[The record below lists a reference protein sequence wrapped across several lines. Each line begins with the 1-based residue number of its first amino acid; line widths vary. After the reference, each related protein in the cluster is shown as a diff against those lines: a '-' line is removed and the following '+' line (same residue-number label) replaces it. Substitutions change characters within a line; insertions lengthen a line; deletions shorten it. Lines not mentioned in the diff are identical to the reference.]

1 MTDVGTGF
9 LHAVSAFGTTR
20 LGRASSSTWHDTGS
34 LMSSLVDGVPDNT
47 KPAFEQLKSDIEQ
60 AKAIVEPI
68 VKAIDKQTKVIAK
81 MASDCAADIN
91 VPGFSVNEATRIA
104 TRIGTALLAMDEAVR
119 IVARELSK
127 DAQGHVQQPIVDQL
141 MEAWNPWVKPFQ
153 DLADG
158 AGKVVDSLGKEL
170 LGVDH
175 ATKSLGDVL
184 SWDQANFRLAA
195 QLVSTGQKD
204 YGVLRLN
211 ETRLEAFLSF
221 KEREFLNPS
230 EEDKKSLVERSG
242 KWYRADESVLGLR
255 IYTVIKPGLQNDPLL
270 KKVMPGSTDPET
282 IKPTA
287 ITLDSVDGLYLGDGR
302 GAGNEKAVLPVQFNF
317 PMVEIR
323 EVALG
328 IVRNPAK
335 EVTGLELT
343 TIIAAKLGSAVGMQ
357 IGGAGAVIGLDGQPT
372 PQSMFPIAFS
382 PRWPDRIGLR
392 IKAGP
397 VTGGGYL
404 ERVTRTYDGKELV
417 EFGGVLQLE
426 ILKVGVYAIG
436 LLSPDP
442 FSMVVVM
449 GVRFPTAIELSFGF
463 TFNGV
468 GGMLAI
474 NRTVDTD
481 ELVKG
486 MKDHFI
492 DKVLFPDDPV
502 AEAPTLLNKV
512 AKVFPPRDGGFVVG
526 PIIELGWGSQTKM
539 VEAKLGVVLSLPD
552 PKLIILGAIR
562 IQAPAKVAPVT
573 DIRCEVFGEVT
584 SDHLLVIARM
594 SNSKIALIDVS
605 GDLGLLIQWGGTGAF
620 ALSIGGFHPRYK
632 DAPKELAGL
641 ERVTIDL
648 SPVKDEKGK
657 GKGPIKIVVT
667 CYFAV
672 TAGAIMAGVKGDFKA
687 DVAVASAHAW
697 LSLDMIFY
705 WVPRFGFAID
715 LEIGLDIEVFGCSF
729 ASVSFKGSLQGTKP
743 WSIEGTATI
752 DVWFLPTFHFDLGP
766 VTWGDPP
773 PPLEASTS
781 PLALVQQGLQD
792 KDAWKARQ
800 PLDGDLLASLA
811 AVDASADQ
819 VLAHPLAVLE
829 VTQSRL
835 PLETHVER
843 VGSSG
848 LTANRVNLGL
858 PTVGGLPANAVST
871 VTAPFSPGQFLA
883 LRDEALLAQ
892 SGFAQLP
899 SGCAVSAATT
909 PVHGTPQSDTV
920 RWHTYFPGEEAPV
933 TLDFDP
939 RMFADV
945 MVAHSLVGRLVE
957 DRDNPYLSRVEKV
970 RPDADR
976 KVSVLPAGTA
986 TLRRADDGTG
996 VLGDLGVLDATEAA
1010 RVARTVNDSGEAVL
1024 AAVAVGVL

>member
-20 LGRASSSTWHDTGS
+20 LGRASSTTWHDTGS
-34 LMSSLVDGVPDNT
+34 LLTSLADGVPDNT
-47 KPAFEQLKSDIEQ
+47 KPAFNQLKADIEA
-60 AKAIVEPI
+60 AKDLVQPI
-68 VKAIDKQTKVIAK
+68 VKAIEKQTQVISK
-81 MASDCAADIN
+81 MAGDCKADLN

-104 TRIGTALLAMDEAVR
+104 TRVGTALLAMDEAVR

-127 DAQGHVQQPIVDQL
+127 DAQGNVQQPIVDQL

-153 DLADG
+153 DLGDG

-195 QLVSTGQKD
+195 QLVGTTKKD

-211 ETRLEAFLSF
+211 QTKLEAFLGF

-230 EEDKKSLVERSG
+230 EEDKKSLVERKG
-242 KWYRADESVLGLR
+242 KWYRADESVFGLR
-255 IYTVIKPGLQNDPLL
+255 IYTVIEPGLQNDPLL
-270 KKVMPGSTDPET
+270 KKVMPGSKDPET

-302 GAGNEKAVLPVQFNF
+302 GAGNEKAVLPVQFDF
-317 PMVEIR
+317 PAVEVR

-343 TIIAAKLGSAVGMQ
+343 TVVAAKLGDVIGMQ
-357 IGGAGAVIGLDGQPT
+357 VGGAGAVIGLDGQPT
-372 PQSMFPIAFS
+372 PASMFPIAFS
-382 PRWPDRIGLR
+382 PRWPDRVGLR

-404 ERVTRTYDGKELV
+404 ERVVRKYDGKELV

-449 GVRFPTAIELSFGF
+449 GVRFPTPIELSFGF

-468 GGMLAI
+468 GGLLAI
-474 NRTVDTD
+474 NRTVNTD

-502 AEAPTLLNKV
+502 AEAPTLLEKV
-512 AKVFPPRDGGFVVG
+512 GKVFPPQPGGFVVG
-526 PIIELGWGSQTKM
+526 PIVELGWGSQTKM

-552 PKLIILGAIR
+552 PKVIILGAVR
-562 IQAPAKVAPVT
+562 IQAPAKAAPVT
-573 DIRCEVFGEVT
+573 DIRCEVFGEIT
-584 SDHLLVIARM
+584 GDHLLVIARM

-605 GDLGLLIQWGGTGAF
+605 GDLGLLIQWGGGGAF

-632 DAPKELAGL
+632 DAPKELTGL

-648 SPVKDEKGK
+648 SPDKDEKGK
-657 GKGPIKIVVT
+657 GKGPVKIIVT

-687 DVAVASAHAW
+687 DVEVASAHAW
-697 LSLDMIFY
+697 ISLDMIFY

-729 ASVSFKGSLQGTKP
+729 ASVSFKGSLQGTRP

-773 PPLEASTS
+773 PPLESSTS
-781 PLALVQQGLQD
+781 PLAIVEQALAE
-792 KDAWKARQ
+792 KDSWKARL

-811 AVDASADQ
+811 AVDPSTDE

-858 PTVGGLPANAVST
+858 PTIGASAAAAVST
-871 VTAPFSPGQFLA
+871 VTAPFSPGQFLG

-899 SGCAVSAATT
+899 SGCAISAATT
-909 PVHGTPQSDTV
+909 PVHGTTTSDTV
-920 RWHTYFPGEEAPV
+920 QWHTYFPGEDEPV
-933 TLDFDP
+933 RLSFDP
-939 RMFADV
+939 AMFAEV
-945 MVAHSLVGRLVE
+945 MVEHSAVARVVAE
-957 DRDNPYLSRVEKV
+957 RENPYLPRTTKV
-970 RPDADR
+970 RPGLDHQ
-976 KVSVLPAGTA
+976 VSILPSGSS
-986 TLRRADDGTG
+986 TLRLAEDGTG

-1010 RVARTVNDSGEAVL
+1010 RVAKAVNESGVAAV
-1024 AAVAVGVL
+1024 AAVAVGVS